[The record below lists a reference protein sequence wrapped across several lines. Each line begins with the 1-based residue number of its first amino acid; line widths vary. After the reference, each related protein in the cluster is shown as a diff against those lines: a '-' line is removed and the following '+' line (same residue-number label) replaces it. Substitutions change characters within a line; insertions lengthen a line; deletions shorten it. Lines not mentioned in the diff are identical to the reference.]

1 MVNIFIV
8 ITIIITIITTII
20 HLIQWPTMAQSPF
33 PPCFD
38 FGLFCPRLQV
48 LDWIGSYHNITIH
61 LITIITH
68 YSVVLLFKLIV
79 MHNCLIV
86 VAIWFPRE
94 VSIRSLTPLEG
105 VGDCSIWF
113 GGFSQVCLVRFGLVW
128 LCQVCFVLVWSGKL
142 QGTWCIVVVGH

>member
-8 ITIIITIITTII
+8 ITITIIFIIMILTTII

-48 LDWIGSYHNITIH
+48 LDWIGSYHNIAIH
-61 LITIITH
+61 LITIIT
-68 YSVVLLFKLIV
+68 STVVLLFKLIV

-105 VGDCSIWF
+105 VGDCSIWV
-113 GGFSQVCLVRFGLVW
+113 GGFCHV
-128 LCQVCFVLVWSGKL
+128 
-142 QGTWCIVVVGH
+142 

>member
-1 MVNIFIV
+1 MVNIFRI
-8 ITIIITIITTII
+8 ITFTIITTII

-48 LDWIGSYHNITIH
+48 LDWIGSYHNIVIH
-61 LITIITH
+61 LITIINH
-68 YSVVLLFKLIV
+68 HSVVLLFKLIV
-79 MHNCLIV
+79 MHNCLIL

-113 GGFSQVCLVRFGLVW
+113 GGFCHV
-128 LCQVCFVLVWSGKL
+128 
-142 QGTWCIVVVGH
+142 

>member
-20 HLIQWPTMAQSPF
+20 HLIQWPTMAQFPF

-38 FGLFCPRLQV
+38 FGLFCPCLQV
-48 LDWIGSYHNITIH
+48 LDWIGSYHNIVIH
-61 LITIITH
+61 LITIINH
-68 YSVVLLFKLIV
+68 HSVVLLFKLIV

-94 VSIRSLTPLEG
+94 VSIRSLTPVER
-105 VGDCSIWF
+105 VGD
-113 GGFSQVCLVRFGLVW
+113 
-128 LCQVCFVLVWSGKL
+128 
-142 QGTWCIVVVGH
+142 

>member
-8 ITIIITIITTII
+8 ITITIIFIIMIITTII

-48 LDWIGSYHNITIH
+48 LDWIGSYHNIAIH

-68 YSVVLLFKLIV
+68 HSVVLLFKLIV

-94 VSIRSLTPLEG
+94 VSIRSLTPVERIW
-105 VGDCSIWF
+105 DCSIWF
-113 GGFSQVCLVRFGLVW
+113 GGFG
-128 LCQVCFVLVWSGKL
+128 
-142 QGTWCIVVVGH
+142 